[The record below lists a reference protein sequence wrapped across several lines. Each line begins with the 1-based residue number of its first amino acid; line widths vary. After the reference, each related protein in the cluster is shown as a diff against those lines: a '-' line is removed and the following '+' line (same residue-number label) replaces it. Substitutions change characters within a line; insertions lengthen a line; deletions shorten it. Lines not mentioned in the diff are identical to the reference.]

1 MLKSVN
7 PHINMKGAEVIA
19 SRYVNS
25 RRSSENRSEQD
36 SRGTSQTQRR
46 HDVERTI
53 QHEVTLPTYTV
64 TTTQEQVVGNR
75 TTNTAVETTINSRE
89 KVDGSYLQVFG
100 M

>member
-1 MLKSVN
+1 MLIAEDL
-7 PHINMKGAEVIA
+7 PITAANMRVGGLLIHNKI
-19 SRYVNS
+19 
-25 RRSSENRSEQD
+25 
-36 SRGTSQTQRR
+36 R

-64 TTTQEQVVGNR
+64 TTTQEQVIGNR